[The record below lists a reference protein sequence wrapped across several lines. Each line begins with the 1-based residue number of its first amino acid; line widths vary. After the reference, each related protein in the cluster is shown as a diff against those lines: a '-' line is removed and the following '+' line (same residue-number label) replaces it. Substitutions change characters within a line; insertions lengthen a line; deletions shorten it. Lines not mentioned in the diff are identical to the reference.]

1 MRDPIEANPPEVEQ
15 LLVAERE
22 LIPESDRVRD
32 AAVARARAALPH
44 SSNAALVT
52 RAPTPSRGRVALS
65 VAAAVLLFAVC
76 AAALVAGYRSKPE
89 GSPQTAAPRSLAPH
103 SVGTQ
108 APSSPMAP
116 PSVTTEPP
124 LREPQTVKARA
135 AAAKKSAS
143 LSEAEWIELQVLR
156 PAQQAAWK
164 GDFASALAAVADHQR
179 RFPSG
184 RLAEEREALRVK
196 ALLGLG
202 RIGEAQ
208 SAGAAFRRRFPQ
220 SALLERINAML
231 EKQK

>member
-1 MRDPIEANPPEVEQ
+1 MDGNPPEVEQ
-15 LLVAERE
+15 LLAAERE
-22 LIPESDRVRD
+22 LVPESDRVRD
-32 AAVARARAALPH
+32 AAVARARAALPRG
-44 SSNAALVT
+44 SSAHRVM
-52 RAPTPSRGRVALS
+52 RAHTPSRGRVALC

-89 GSPQTAAPRSLAPH
+89 GAPQTAAPQSLPPH
-103 SVGTQ
+103 SVGTL

-116 PSVTTEPP
+116 PSVTPEPP
-124 LREPQTVKARA
+124 LREPQTLKARSGV
-135 AAAKKSAS
+135 AKKSAS

-156 PAQQAAWK
+156 PAQQAAWR
-164 GDFASALAAVADHQR
+164 GDFASTLAAVAEHQR